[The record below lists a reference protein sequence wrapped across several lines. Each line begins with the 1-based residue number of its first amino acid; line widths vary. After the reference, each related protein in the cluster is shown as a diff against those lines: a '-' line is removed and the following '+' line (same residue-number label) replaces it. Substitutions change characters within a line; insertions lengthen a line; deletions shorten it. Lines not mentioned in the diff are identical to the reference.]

1 METFAEVTASA
12 TQEFGTGNHVH
23 LFRRAPVLV
32 NALALHAHRGS
43 AELALRF
50 VIVVMVMVIVVTAI
64 FGVYVHCLLL
74 RRVIV
79 RTVFGVYV
87 PFVVVVHFLFIVV
100 VVVRMIVRVAHLRRG
115 ITHAGQQGNGD
126 EK

>member
-1 METFAEVTASA
+1 METFAEITASA
-12 TQEFGTGNHVH
+12 TQEFSAGNHVH
-23 LFRRAPVLV
+23 LLRRAPILIHPF
-32 NALALHAHRGS
+32 ALYAHRSG

-50 VIVVMVMVIVVTAI
+50 VIVVMVVTAI

>member
-12 TQEFGTGNHVH
+12 TQEFGTGNHVY
-23 LFRRAPVLV
+23 LFRRSPILIHP
-32 NALALHAHRGS
+32 LALYAHRSG
-43 AELALRF
+43 AELALCF
-50 VIVVMVMVIVVTAI
+50 VIMVMVVTAF
-64 FGVYVHCLLL
+64 FGVYVPRLLL
-74 RRVIV
+74 RRVVV
-79 RTVFGVYV
+79 RAVFGVYV

>member
-12 TQEFGTGNHVH
+12 TQEFGTGNHVY

-43 AELALRF
+43 AEFALCF
-50 VIVVMVMVIVVTAI
+50 VVVIVVMPVAAI
-64 FGVYVHCLLL
+64 FGMHMSRLLL
-74 RRVIV
+74 GRVIV